1 MANIW
6 ITLVKKTH
14 TDQFYTAYIRDDE
27 DSSEEDDDDSDDD
40 SSEDGDDSADG
51 SVRASS
57 PAKTEP
63 EEVVPL
69 SVELLIFPATK
80 VEKEVIDAQKGL
92 RITHL
97 HDCH

>member
-1 MANIW
+1 MA
-6 ITLVKKTH
+6 
-14 TDQFYTAYIRDDE
+14 DD
-27 DSSEEDDDDSDDD
+27 
-40 SSEDGDDSADG
+40 

-57 PAKTEP
+57 PAKTAP

-80 VEKEVIDAQKGL
+80 VEKDVIDAQKGL